1 MAVIGSSSPTPPL
14 SDELLTASD
23 VCRLLKVSKAF
34 VYQAADASDLPCIRL
49 GRAVRFEPAEV
60 MKFVARHRIGG

>member
-1 MAVIGSSSPTPPL
+1 MAVIRSSSPIPLL

-23 VCRLLKVSKAF
+23 VCALLKVSKAF
-34 VYQAADASDLPCIRL
+34 VYQAAHAGDLPCIRL

-60 MKFVARHRIGG
+60 MKFVARHRIAG

>member
-1 MAVIGSSSPTPPL
+1 MAVLKSFSPNSPL

-34 VYQAADASDLPCIRL
+34 VYQAADAGDLPCIRL

-60 MKFVARHRIGG
+60 IKFVARHRIAG